1 MAREKRINLRFFCS
15 HFSVIILSK
24 AVGDLM
30 CHKENLKYPWS
41 CIKWLCYT
49 FLVKIYID
57 ADGAPWRD
65 LVIEQAKKYGIIAVI
80 VADYSHDFSPEEGV
94 ERVVVDGGA
103 DAADFAIVNRVQKG
117 DLVIT
122 QDVGLA
128 SLVLPQ
134 GAAVISPR
142 GYEFTEG
149 SMGGRLARR
158 WLHGRIRKGGGRITG
173 PPPLSENDRDRF
185 LMLLDKKIIASM
197 RRTDEAS

>member
-1 MAREKRINLRFFCS
+1 M
-15 HFSVIILSK
+15 
-24 AVGDLM
+24 GDLF

-41 CIKWLCYT
+41 CIEGLCYT

-65 LVIEQAKKYGIIAVI
+65 LVIEQAKKYGIVAVV
-80 VADYSHDFSPEEGV
+80 VADYSHAFPEQEGV
-94 ERVVVDGGA
+94 ERVAVDGGA

-134 GAAVISPR
+134 GAVAISPR
-142 GYEFTEG
+142 GYEFTED
-149 SMGGRLARR
+149 SMAGRLTRR
-158 WLHGRIRKGGGRITG
+158 WLHGRIRKAGGRVTG
-173 PPPLSENDRDRF
+173 PPALSEDDRDRF
-185 LMLLDKKIIASM
+185 LVLLDKKITASMRM

>member
-1 MAREKRINLRFFCS
+1 
-15 HFSVIILSK
+15 
-24 AVGDLM
+24 
-30 CHKENLKYPWS
+30 
-41 CIKWLCYT
+41 
-49 FLVKIYID
+49 VKIFID

-65 LVIEQAKKYGIIAVI
+65 LVIERGRRHGVRVVI
-80 VADYSHDFSPEEGV
+80 VADYSHDIPPEEGV

-103 DAADFAIVNRVQKG
+103 DAADFAIVNRVHAG

-149 SMGGRLARR
+149 SMDGHLARR
-158 WLHGRIRKGGGRITG
+158 WLHGRIRKGGGRVAG
-173 PPPLSENDRDRF
+173 PPTLSEDDRDRF
-185 LMLLDKKIIASM
+185 LMLLDTKIIASI
-197 RRTDEAS
+197 RGEEGG

>member
-1 MAREKRINLRFFCS
+1 
-15 HFSVIILSK
+15 
-24 AVGDLM
+24 VGDLV
-30 CHKENLKYPWS
+30 CHKENLKYLWS
-41 CIKWLCYT
+41 CIEGLCYT

-80 VADYSHDFSPEEGV
+80 VADYSHAFPEQEGV
-94 ERVVVDGGA
+94 ERVAVDGGV

-149 SMGGRLARR
+149 SIAGRLTHR
-158 WLHGRIRKGGGRITG
+158 WLHGRIRKAGGRIKG
-173 PPPLSENDRDRF
+173 PPAFSEEDRNKF
-185 LMLLDKKIIASM
+185 LMLLEKKINTSK
-197 RRTDEAS
+197 RRSDEAS